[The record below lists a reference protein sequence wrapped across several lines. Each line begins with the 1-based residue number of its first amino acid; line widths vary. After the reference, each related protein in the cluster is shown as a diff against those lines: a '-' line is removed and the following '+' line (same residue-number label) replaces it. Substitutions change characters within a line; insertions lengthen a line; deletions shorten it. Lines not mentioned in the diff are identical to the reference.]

1 MLGIKKKTVLII
13 IVITVAVF
21 AILLGAIRFLTNA
34 GDKNIRK
41 YDEALCASLD
51 ENVHF
56 TLEIVVPHRST
67 EPRYCYEYY
76 KYEKNRLRITSYP
89 WEEIYRESH
98 WFVYEGK
105 DYKYRVRGEDIEV
118 NMSNYVMPTDKIPD
132 GLVSSYYSING
143 ANVTYEET
151 DSQYIFTYDNKWIK
165 NTEVWDDYY
174 EEVVGGY
181 TSGVSVAY
189 LDKEWNLEKLVV
201 TEKWNVLDEN
211 GAEIERERI
220 ITLTYYDTSD
230 EDIKRALE
238 DEYDMIMLE
247 VYGTEYEEN
256 N

>member
-1 MLGIKKKTVLII
+1 MKRILII
-13 IVITVAVF
+13 SALVFCIFITACGTQQTLMPFIAKLSSGEYDFDGYKFYFYHENNPVI
-21 AILLGAIRFLTNA
+21 N
-34 GDKNIRK
+34 
-41 YDEALCASLD
+41 
-51 ENVHF
+51 
-56 TLEIVVPHRST
+56 
-67 EPRYCYEYY
+67 
-76 KYEKNRLRITSYP
+76 
-89 WEEIYRESH
+89 
-98 WFVYEGK
+98 
-105 DYKYRVRGEDIEV
+105 
-118 NMSNYVMPTDKIPD
+118 PD
-132 GLVSSYYSING
+132 M
-143 ANVTYEET
+143 
-151 DSQYIFTYDNKWIK
+151 YIFTYDNKWIK